1 MSKQCTLIYN
11 PESGIGDKQAFLKLF
26 QEIFAENGY
35 QVTVKGTER
44 KGDATHIIEQ
54 LEAVDL
60 VIVAGGDGTLNEAVT
75 GNIRREQPLLL
86 SYLPL
91 GTTNDVGAMYG
102 FSKDMRSNIERI
114 IHGTKKEIDVC
125 LINQQ
130 PFIYVACLGKFV
142 NVSYETPR
150 ELKKKYGK
158 IAYILYGITQL
169 HEKIELYPLTYQI
182 DGKEYKGEYSFI
194 FITNTSHL
202 AGLGL
207 ENIYKD
213 VKLNDHMFEVAL
225 CNLKTKKEI
234 LAALYSLRTTVLSNI
249 PGITYYQTKQ
259 IDIQFDD
266 VPPSSW
272 CIDGEEFKHHDKVFH
287 LEVRRG
293 FQMLIP
299 KDNVEKLF
307 Q

>member
-1 MSKQCTLIYN
+1 
-11 PESGIGDKQAFLKLF
+11 
-26 QEIFAENGY
+26 
-35 QVTVKGTER
+35 
-44 KGDATHIIEQ
+44 
-54 LEAVDL
+54 
-60 VIVAGGDGTLNEAVT
+60 
-75 GNIRREQPLLL
+75 
-86 SYLPL
+86 
-91 GTTNDVGAMYG
+91 
-102 FSKDMRSNIERI
+102 
-114 IHGTKKEIDVC
+114 
-125 LINQQ
+125 
-130 PFIYVACLGKFV
+130 
-142 NVSYETPR
+142 
-150 ELKKKYGK
+150 
-158 IAYILYGITQL
+158 
-169 HEKIELYPLTYQI
+169 
-182 DGKEYKGEYSFI
+182 
-194 FITNTSHL
+194 
-202 AGLGL
+202 
-207 ENIYKD
+207 
-213 VKLNDHMFEVAL
+213 MFEVAL